1 MNDLLERY
9 LAAVCSYFIGPQK
22 EIVYQTLKTEMK
34 KSAKHYDDL
43 EDLIIQY
50 GHPRSVALSYG
61 YRPYITHIYNQKIIS
76 KVQKYMFALILI
88 YLIFSTLFS
97 FHKLDY
103 LPFLPKYYMTN
114 HNHVIIL
121 WILSHPTVIII
132 SIIVAS
138 LLLIMTLNKKYP
150 VTQSYDLVWNHETV
164 AQLPHPSRY
173 PSHMIETILI
183 ITFSMFFLVFYIY
196 FHSSTILRVQNAT
209 YQMIHLLNELFQPF
223 VIMIL
228 LDCIVDLTKR
238 TYSKQYL
245 KYSSFMNIFV
255 LVALTFFII
264 RSNYLN
270 DFLLPMEGIFHY
282 IMINFLIFTAIVFIA
297 IISLYK
303 LIRNLK
309 YHYSLFKK

>member
-22 EIVYQTLKTEMK
+22 ETVYQTLKTEMK

-196 FHSSTILRVQNAT
+196 SSTILRVQNAT

-264 RSNYLN
+264 RSNYLS

>member
-22 EIVYQTLKTEMK
+22 ETVYQTLKTEIK

-50 GHPRSVALSYG
+50 GHPRSIALSYG
-61 YRPYITHIYNQKIIS
+61 YRPYITHIYNQNIIS

-132 SIIVAS
+132 SIIAAS
-138 LLLIMTLNKKYP
+138 LLLIMILNKKYP

-238 TYSKQYL
+238 TYSRQYL

-255 LVALTFFII
+255 LLALTFFVI

-282 IMINFLIFTAIVFIA
+282 IMINFLIITAIIFIA
-297 IISLYK
+297 ITSLYK